1 MATPYHIPDEP
12 RPGGL
17 AHVTV
22 NPFWPLLGVMLV
34 GAAISWAWFVL
45 NGFAMGSPT
54 RKRELGFALGG
65 LVGNA
70 VLLIG
75 AVNVASSLGVN
86 GETALPYLLLIPV
99 VWKLGVSYVLY
110 MLQAGSF
117 GIYEYYGGAV
127 QNGWIGL
134 ILTYIAWRMLLLP
147 ALAEAPL
154 VGLLLS

>member
-1 MATPYHIPDEP
+1 LATAYHIPDEP

-22 NPFWPLLGVMLV
+22 NPFWPMLCVMFV
-34 GAAISWAWFVL
+34 GAGLSWTWFVL
-45 NGFAMGSPT
+45 NGIAMGSPT
-54 RKRELGFALGG
+54 RKRELAIAIGG

-75 AVNVASSLGVN
+75 VIATHDQLGFD
-86 GETALPYLLLIPV
+86 GQLTLPYLLLVVV

-117 GIYEYYGGAV
+117 GIYEYYGGTV

-134 ILTYIAWRMLLLP
+134 ILAYLAWTMLLAP
-147 ALAEAPL
+147 ALNGAPL
-154 VGLLLS
+154 ILAALS

>member
-1 MATPYHIPDEP
+1 MTTAYHIPDEP

-22 NPFWPLLGVMLV
+22 NPFWPLLCVMFV
-34 GAAISWAWFVL
+34 GAGISWTWFVL
-45 NGFAMGSPT
+45 NGIAMGSPT
-54 RKRELGFALGG
+54 RKRELAIAIGG

-70 VLLIG
+70 VLLVG
-75 AVNVASSLGVN
+75 VVATHDRLGFD
-86 GETALPYLLLIPV
+86 GQLTLPYLLLVVI

-117 GIYEYYGGAV
+117 GIYEYYGGTV

-134 ILTYIAWRMLLLP
+134 ILAYLAWTMLLAP
-147 ALAEAPL
+147 ALKGAPL
-154 VGLLLS
+154 ILAALS

>member
-1 MATPYHIPDEP
+1 LTTAYHIPDEP

-22 NPFWPLLGVMLV
+22 NPFWPMLCVMFV
-34 GAAISWAWFVL
+34 GAGLSWSWFVL
-45 NGFAMGSPT
+45 NGIAMGSPT
-54 RKRELGFALGG
+54 RKRELAIAIGG

-75 AVNVASSLGVN
+75 VFATHDRLGFP
-86 GETALPYLLLIPV
+86 GEVTLPYLLLVVV

-117 GIYEYYGGAV
+117 GIYEYYGGTV

-134 ILTYIAWRMLLLP
+134 ILAYFAWNMLLAP
-147 ALAEAPL
+147 ALKGAPL
-154 VGLLLS
+154 IVWALS

>member
-1 MATPYHIPDEP
+1 LATVYHIPDEP

-22 NPFWPLLGVMLV
+22 NPFWPMLCVMFV
-34 GAAISWAWFVL
+34 GAGMSWTWFLL
-45 NGFAMGSPT
+45 NGIAMGSPT
-54 RKRELGFALGG
+54 RKRELALAVGG
-65 LVGNA
+65 LFGNL

-75 AVNVASSLGVN
+75 V
-86 GETALPYLLLIPV
+86 GETYDRLGIDGKLILPYLWLVVL

-117 GIYEYYGGAV
+117 GIYEYYGGNV

-134 ILTYIAWRMLLLP
+134 ILAYLAWNMLLAP
-147 ALAEAPL
+147 AMKNAPL
-154 VGLLLS
+154 IVAALS

>member
-1 MATPYHIPDEP
+1 MATAYHIPDEP

-22 NPFWPLLGVMLV
+22 NPFWPMLCVMFV
-34 GAAISWAWFVL
+34 GAGMSWAWFVL
-45 NGFAMGSPT
+45 NGIALGSPT
-54 RKRELGFALGG
+54 RKRELAIAIGG

-70 VLLIG
+70 ALLVGVI
-75 AVNVASSLGVN
+75 ATHDKLGFD
-86 GETALPYLLLIPV
+86 GQLTLPYLLLIVV

-117 GIYEYYGGAV
+117 GIYEYYGGTV

-134 ILTYIAWRMLLLP
+134 ILAYLAWTMLLAP
-147 ALAEAPL
+147 ALKGTPL
-154 VGLLLS
+154 ILLTLS